1 MCGSAFTRVLLA
13 ANKNCMYV
21 VDKKSKYFSL
31 SRELKY
37 IYKSFMNDLCSNT
50 ASAQKVQKLKFRL
63 FRIFC
68 SSMLEERMGQL
79 WSVFSTTK
87 DLILK
92 YILKK
97 SLRKVHTNFRLVRLK
112 FSIFAS
118 GVITLQNNMGSWE
131 IANNPVLT
139 FEVASLR

>member
-21 VDKKSKYFSL
+21 VDKKSKYFSP

-37 IYKSFMNDLCSNT
+37 IYKSFMHDLCCNT

-63 FRIFC
+63 FWIFC
-68 SSMLEERMGQL
+68 SSMFKERMGQL

-97 SLRKVHTNFRLVRLK
+97 NLRKVLLQIKEIKRTPELLLCL
-112 FSIFAS
+112 IFAKIKFFIFR
-118 GVITLQNNMGSWE
+118 GTKKL
-131 IANNPVLT
+131 L
-139 FEVASLR
+139 